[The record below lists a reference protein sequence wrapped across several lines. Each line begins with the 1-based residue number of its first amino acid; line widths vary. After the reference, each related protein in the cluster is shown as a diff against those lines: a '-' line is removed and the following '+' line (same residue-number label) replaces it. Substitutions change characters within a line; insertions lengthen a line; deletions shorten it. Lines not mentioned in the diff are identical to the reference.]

1 MHLRCESGNIYS
13 TSDHNVC
20 VSKLDDAACLFQI
33 VGASKDAVPAN
44 TNIKIKHVM
53 TNRILAY
60 NTASGTFCLQTK
72 VKGGAQWRL
81 ITGLTKEV
89 DTRELPKRLTRPK
102 EILAKVREILKSRN
116 ASHYGIREIG
126 RAFRIL
132 DDSGNG
138 SLDRQE
144 LKGGLEDFGIFLDAT
159 QFASLFSFL
168 IATMMAM
175 STLTSFSSLCVAPSR
190 KNDWASS

>member
-1 MHLRCESGNIYS
+1 MLASRKTRSKRRSVCVTIERAGDAKKVYGRRYDRSDIKRLHYGESFKIAVEKSLLVDERTNMLRAPMHLRCESGNIYS

-44 TNIKIKHVM
+44 TVIKIKHVM

-102 EILAKVREILKSRN
+102 EILAKVREILKKQK
-116 ASHYGIREIG
+116 
-126 RAFRIL
+126 RIPL
-132 DDSGNG
+132 WHS
-138 SLDRQE
+138 
-144 LKGGLEDFGIFLDAT
+144 
-159 QFASLFSFL
+159 
-168 IATMMAM
+168 
-175 STLTSFSSLCVAPSR
+175 
-190 KNDWASS
+190 